1 MDNIKTHNIDG
12 NRLIEDLENNKYW
25 IIFKNYLG
33 EEITSEI
40 PKDIFDA
47 YIESKSA
54 YKKNKNEE
62 ERHWEHIELSENEL
76 FKRSLK
82 YQDSIESIIIKK
94 ETEKELHLAIQQLP
108 KIQKKRLKKYYFD
121 EKTEREIAAEE
132 GIKHQAIHIGLDR
145 SRKKLEDILKKFKN

>member
-1 MDNIKTHNIDG
+1 MDNIKIHNIDG

-40 PKDIFDA
+40 PKDIFDT
-47 YIESKSA
+47 YIKFKNI
-54 YKKNKNEE
+54 YKKNQNEE

>member
-62 ERHWEHIELSENEL
+62 ERHW
-76 FKRSLK
+76 
-82 YQDSIESIIIKK
+82 
-94 ETEKELHLAIQQLP
+94 
-108 KIQKKRLKKYYFD
+108 
-121 EKTEREIAAEE
+121 
-132 GIKHQAIHIGLDR
+132 
-145 SRKKLEDILKKFKN
+145 DILNYLKMNYLENQANTKIV

>member
-1 MDNIKTHNIDG
+1 MDNIKTHNIDR

-76 FKRSLK
+76 FRKSSQ
-82 YQDSIESIIIKK
+82 YQDSVENIIIKK
-94 ETEKELHLAIQQLP
+94 EVERELHLAVQKLP
-108 KIQKKRLKKYYFD
+108 RVQKNRLQKYYYD

-145 SRKKLEDILKKFKN
+145 SRKKLKIILKKFEN

>member
-1 MDNIKTHNIDG
+1 MDNIKIHNIDG

-47 YIESKSA
+47 YIESKSV

>member
-62 ERHWEHIELSENEL
+62 
-76 FKRSLK
+76 
-82 YQDSIESIIIKK
+82 
-94 ETEKELHLAIQQLP
+94 
-108 KIQKKRLKKYYFD
+108 
-121 EKTEREIAAEE
+121 

-145 SRKKLEDILKKFKN
+145 SRKKLKIILKKFEN

>member
-1 MDNIKTHNIDG
+1 MDNIKIHNIDG

-33 EEITSEI
+33 EEIKSEI
-40 PKDIFDA
+40 PKDIFDT
-47 YIESKSA
+47 YIKFKNI
-54 YKKNKNEE
+54 YKKNQNEE

-76 FKRSLK
+76 FKKSSK
-82 YQDSIESIIIKK
+82 YQDSIENIIIKK
-94 ETEKELHLAIQQLP
+94 EVERELHLAIQKLP
-108 KIQKKRLKKYYFD
+108 RVQKNRLQKYYYD

>member
-1 MDNIKTHNIDG
+1 MDNIKIHNIDG
-12 NRLIEDLENNKYW
+12 NKLVEDLEKNKYW

-33 EEITSEI
+33 EEIKSEI
-40 PKDIFDA
+40 PNDIFDT
-47 YIESKSA
+47 YIKFKNI
-54 YKKNKNEE
+54 YKKNQNEE

-108 KIQKKRLKKYYFD
+108 KIQKKD
-121 EKTEREIAAEE
+121 
-132 GIKHQAIHIGLDR
+132 
-145 SRKKLEDILKKFKN
+145 